1 MTPRL
6 RVKGKDLVSALERAG
21 FEVTRTK
28 GSHHFL
34 RHPDGRATT
43 VPVHA
48 GETIGPGLLSKIL
61 RDTKLSRDELEVLL
75 KRK

>member
-1 MTPRL
+1 MNPRL
-6 RVKGKDLVSALERAG
+6 RVKGKDLIAALERAG
-21 FEVTRTK
+21 FEVTRTR

-34 RHPDGRATT
+34 RHPDGRVTT

-61 RDTKLSRDELEVLL
+61 RDTKLSRSELEELL
-75 KRK
+75 GR

>member
-6 RVKGKDLVSALERAG
+6 RVKGKDLLSALKRAG

-34 RHPDGRATT
+34 RHSDDRATT

-48 GETIGPGLLSKIL
+48 GDTIGPGLLSKIL
-61 RDTKLSRDELEVLL
+61 RDTKLSRDDLEALL
-75 KRK
+75 KN

>member
-6 RVKGKDLVSALERAG
+6 RVKGKDLLSALGRAG
-21 FEVTRTK
+21 FEITRTR

-34 RHPDGRATT
+34 RHPDGRSTT
-43 VPVHA
+43 VPVHG

-61 RDTKLSRDELEVLL
+61 RDTKLSRDDLETFL
-75 KRK
+75 KA

>member
-6 RVKGKDLVSALERAG
+6 RVKGKDFVSALEKAG
-21 FEVTRTK
+21 FEVTRTR
-28 GSHHFL
+28 GSHQFL
-34 RHPDGRATT
+34 RHSDGRATT

-61 RDTKLSRDELEVLL
+61 RDTKLSRDDLEALL
-75 KRK
+75 KR

>member
-6 RVKGKDLVSALERAG
+6 RVTGTEVISALQKAG
-21 FEVTRTK
+21 FEVTRTR

-34 RHPDGRATT
+34 RHSNGRVTT

-61 RDTKLSRDELEVLL
+61 GDAKLSRSEFEQLL
-75 KRK
+75 GR

>member
-6 RVKGKDLVSALERAG
+6 RVKGRELLAALGRAG

-28 GSHHFL
+28 GSHHFV

-43 VPVHA
+43 VPVHT

-61 RDTKLSRDELEVLL
+61 RDTKLSRDDLETLL
-75 KRK
+75 KC

>member
-6 RVKGKDLVSALERAG
+6 RVNGKELVSALQRAG
-21 FEVTRTK
+21 FHVTRTK
-28 GSHHFL
+28 GSHYFL
-34 RHPDGRATT
+34 RHLDGRLTT

-61 RDTKLSRDELEVLL
+61 RDTKLSRDDLEALL
-75 KRK
+75 KK

>member
-6 RVKGKDLVSALERAG
+6 RVKGKDLTSALQRAG
-21 FEVTRTK
+21 FKVTRTK

-34 RHPDGRATT
+34 RHSDGRATT
-43 VPVHA
+43 IPVHA

-61 RDTKLSRDELEVLL
+61 RDTKISRDDLETLI
-75 KRK
+75 KR

>member
-6 RVKGKDLVSALERAG
+6 RVTGKEFISALQRAG
-21 FEVTRTK
+21 FEVTRQR

-34 RHPDGRATT
+34 RHSDGRVTT
-43 VPVHA
+43 VPVHS

-61 RDTKLSRDELEVLL
+61 RDVKLSRAELERLL
-75 KRK
+75 KR

>member
-6 RVKGKDLVSALERAG
+6 RVTGKEVISALQQVG
-21 FEVTRTK
+21 FEVTRTR

-34 RHPDGRATT
+34 RHSDGRVTT

-48 GETIGPGLLSKIL
+48 GEIIGPGLLSKIL
-61 RDTKLSRDELEVLL
+61 RDTKLSRAEFERLIG
-75 KRK
+75 K

>member
-6 RVKGKDLVSALERAG
+6 RVKGRDLVSALKRTG
-21 FEVTRTK
+21 FEVTRIK

-34 RHPDGRATT
+34 RHSDGRATT
-43 VPVHA
+43 IPVHT

-61 RDTKLSRDELEVLL
+61 RDTKTSRDDLETLL
-75 KRK
+75 ER

>member
-6 RVKGKDLVSALERAG
+6 RVKGKDLVSALKRAG
-21 FEVTRTK
+21 FEVTRIK

-34 RHPDGRATT
+34 RHSDGRATT
-43 VPVHA
+43 IPGHT

-61 RDTKLSRDELEVLL
+61 RDTKISRDDLETLL
-75 KRK
+75 KR

>member
-28 GSHHFL
+28 GSHRFL
-34 RHPDGRATT
+34 RHPDGRVTT

-61 RDTKLSRDELEVLL
+61 RDAKLSRDDLETHL
-75 KRK
+75 KG